1 MLWRRNLLFLFA
13 VAAVIIGVYFFWAT
27 RLPQVKIGA
36 GEPLA
41 PNGFLAHVVEKYK
54 FDERNGVD
62 LEFVFT
68 DPIENQR
75 LFREKKEDLAWTPLL
90 TAARYVVDGVLDAR
104 IIGPLENAF
113 IVYAVK
119 ADSPFQSFE
128 DLRSAKFGSLPKTA
142 ASFDLTVLQMRKMGL
157 DPEQDFKVTFS
168 NYPELKQFLLEGTVD
183 FIAVHL
189 GQVWELFK
197 EKKVRHVASLE
208 ELWEKA
214 TGRKFPFIALTTTQ
228 EWLDANPGLDKK
240 VRAALTDAA
249 KYVEQNPGI
258 WEAEKSYLKIEDS
271 AELEEFKKQYAQ
283 YVIGTSWAPGD
294 IDNIRYLY
302 KEATLNGLLPE
313 FNADRVVV
321 P

>member
-1 MLWRRNLLFLFA
+1 MLWRRSLLILFA
-13 VAAVIIGVYFFWAT
+13 VSAVAIGVYFFWAA
-27 RLPQVKIGA
+27 RLPKVRVGA
-36 GEPLA
+36 GEPFA
-41 PNGFLAHVVEKYK
+41 PNGFLVHIVEKYG
-54 FDERNGVD
+54 FDKKNGVD

-68 DPIENQR
+68 DPIENQK
-75 LFREKKEDLAWTPLL
+75 LFRERKVDLAWTPLL

-113 IVYAVK
+113 IVYVVR
-119 ADSPFQSFE
+119 ADSPFESFE
-128 DLRSAKFGSLPKTA
+128 DLRRAKFGSLPKTA

-157 DPEQDFKVTFS
+157 DPETDFKVTFS

-189 GQVWELFK
+189 GQVWELLK

-208 ELWEKA
+208 ELWEQA

-258 WEAEKSYLKIEDS
+258 WEAEKGYLKIENS

-283 YVIGTSWAPGD
+283 YVIATSWDPSD
-294 IDNIRYLY
+294 LDNIRYLY
-302 KEATLNGLLPE
+302 QEATRNGLLPE